1 MAATGVWL
9 PQGAGPA
16 GCTPH
21 FLFPLVEK
29 KTGRARS
36 KRKDRLDALRRI
48 RASALYGGRREMV
61 PACLRGPAD
70 RRGGVRYRLDGGFPR
85 RGCVLGWGAKPHLT
99 SSSFRAFRFATRC
112 LGGCGGLC
120 WRADEGVR
128 PYTELEAFVTLA
140 RADTQVG
147 PYKMHKADGISVG
160 ADAFIGSRAGQPAA
174 AKREAIPCDN
184 HPDPLRTIRHGTAV
198 STSQKAQACPKA
210 RKNRS
215 RHWYADP
222 RTRGGPLHRSAS
234 KRLSLWTV
242 HGPFLFWQDKRE
254 MGGASPLDKPSGG
267 SQHPRGRRC
276 GGPYRSRQTSSSS
289 DRS

>member
-1 MAATGVWL
+1 MGVR
-9 PQGAGPA
+9 PMGRGKSAMSA

-160 ADAFIGSRAGQPAA
+160 ADAFKKQFHATTTPTPSAPSATGRQYRPHRRPKRARRPGKIGAGTGTPTPVRAEGHCTGARPSAFFSYTGRGAFSFWRNQKENGGRIPAGPAPCGSR
-174 AKREAIPCDN
+174 I
-184 HPDPLRTIRHGTAV
+184 
-198 STSQKAQACPKA
+198 
-210 RKNRS
+210 
-215 RHWYADP
+215 
-222 RTRGGPLHRSAS
+222 
-234 KRLSLWTV
+234 
-242 HGPFLFWQDKRE
+242 
-254 MGGASPLDKPSGG
+254 
-267 SQHPRGRRC
+267 PRGRRC